1 MVLEIQSSKLVA
13 VIKIHENLSNLEES
27 RRRQKL
33 REDRRLI
40 SEKKKLQGKKAEEL
54 RDSNGAEK
62 TERMYMYLYL
72 YLIYLYIYLCIT
84 TTITTIKTTTKT
96 KTTPN

>member
-1 MVLEIQSSKLVA
+1 M
-13 VIKIHENLSNLEES
+13 SNLEES
-27 RRRQKL
+27 RRGQKL